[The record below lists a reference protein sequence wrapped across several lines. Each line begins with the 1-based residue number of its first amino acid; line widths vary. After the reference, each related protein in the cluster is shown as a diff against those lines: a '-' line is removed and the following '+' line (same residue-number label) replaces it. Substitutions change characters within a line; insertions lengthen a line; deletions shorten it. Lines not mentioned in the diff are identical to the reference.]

1 VDLAG
6 QINAERLGGLMVGG
20 VAGQAAIMRGAVAS
34 HGGASI
40 VALPS
45 TAKGGS
51 VSRIVPSLA
60 HVTSAKSDVHA
71 IVTEFGVARLFG
83 QTLPKRAEALIG
95 IAHPAFQKGLEEA
108 LKAIH

>member
-1 VDLAG
+1 
-6 QINAERLGGLMVGG
+6 M
-20 VAGQAAIMRGAVAS
+20 
-34 HGGASI
+34 
-40 VALPS
+40 
-45 TAKGGS
+45 
-51 VSRIVPSLA
+51 
-60 HVTSAKSDVHA
+60 TSAKSDVHA